1 MSAGVIGRSSIR
13 GLIMEEINRS
23 LPACS
28 SREIII
34 DSTPIVVEVAD
45 TPFLRNRGLMFR
57 QSIPENSGMLFSF
70 PDNSQRSFWMKN
82 TDVPLSI
89 AFIDQNGFID
99 SIEKMKPRC
108 LENTYSIGEAP
119 YALEMNEG
127 WFQRNGFTRGTRVL
141 NLPGRANQ

>member
-1 MSAGVIGRSSIR
+1 MKIVRSKLRS
-13 GLIMEEINRS
+13 LIVEEINRS
-23 LPACS
+23 LPTCA
-28 SREIII
+28 SREIVI

-82 TDVPLSI
+82 TNIPLSI
-89 AFIDQNGFID
+89 AFIDEQG
-99 SIEKMKPRC
+99 SIKNIERMKPHC
-108 LENTYSIGEAP
+108 LEPIYSIGLAP

-127 WFQRNGFTRGTRVL
+127 WFNRNGFTIGSRVL
-141 NLPGRANQ
+141 NLPRRTLE

>member
-1 MSAGVIGRSSIR
+1 
-13 GLIMEEINRS
+13 
-23 LPACS
+23 
-28 SREIII
+28 
-34 DSTPIVVEVAD
+34 
-45 TPFLRNRGLMFR
+45 MFR

-82 TDVPLSI
+82 TDIPLSI
-89 AFIDQNGFID
+89 AFIDQHGFID
-99 SIEKMKPRC
+99 SIERMKPRC
-108 LENTYSIGEAP
+108 LENTYSMGEAP

>member
-1 MSAGVIGRSSIR
+1 MKIARSKLR
-13 GLIMEEINRS
+13 NLIVEEINRS
-23 LPACS
+23 LPRCA
-28 SREIII
+28 SREIVI
-34 DSTPIVVEVAD
+34 DSTPIIVEIAD
-45 TPFLRNRGLMFR
+45 TPFLRNKGLMFR

-89 AFIDQNGFID
+89 AFIDQDGFID
-99 SIEKMKPRC
+99 SIERMKPHC
-108 LENTYSIGEAP
+108 LENTYSMRATP

-141 NLPGRANQ
+141 NLPERANQ